1 MSGGD
6 GNGYNSGA
14 HDTGGNINGGPTG
27 IGGNGGSSSGGS
39 GSGSGWGISNTPYGD
54 IHHYDPDKFGGSRR
68 GNSESANGRVNINS
82 HPELVT
88 SIDLGVIGVT
98 ALSVANKQ
106 GIFGATLVET
116 AFTESVYTA
125 VVELGEYFSGILSKY
140 GPWGVRVMGVFGLLY
155 PAAIA
160 TGPKMHFNIRD
171 VDFNKQKIYGITTLP
186 ANLVTSVPVN
196 EIHKYDVVP
205 AGVIA
210 QAVIDDL
217 TNSRRVAITPVTLTP
232 VPVVKAQKTN
242 KPNVYTA
249 AVVPGMTPMRI
260 EIYKNKQRRSK
271 PAKPNTAPAMH
282 QYIPSVET
290 DRSYHAMIDFGGDHA
305 PIYISVTE
313 KPKPKEAKK
322 IIEQAKK
329 DWAARHPVEA
339 AQEQFDIAN
348 KNFAKADVNL
358 KTAQINYDA
367 VKHIDLD
374 KQKEELARAHK
385 AFAFF
390 EVRNAR
396 QEAESYRERMNS
408 IGNTIRQY
416 TQAKDALAVALESR
430 KKTESKKKSAEDKLN
445 KEKKRNQPGVATG
458 KGKTVGDKWLEDAG
472 KEAGAQIPDR
482 IADKLRGKKFS
493 SFGDFRKQFWTEVSK
508 DPELSKQFIKGNRDR
523 MQIGKA
529 SKTPKDGV
537 VGKRS
542 SFEIHHDKLIS
553 RGGEVYDMG
562 NLRVTTPKRHIDIH
576 RGN

>member
-82 HPELVT
+82 HPESVT
-88 SIDLGVIGVT
+88 SIDLRVIGVT

-106 GIFGATLVET
+106 GVFGATLAET
-116 AFTESVYTA
+116 AFTESVYAA

-140 GPWGVRVMGVFGLLY
+140 GPWGVRVIGVFGLLY

-160 TGPKMHFNIRD
+160 TEPKMHFNIRD

-217 TNSRRVAITPVTLTP
+217 TNSRRVAITPVTPTP
-232 VPVVKAQKTN
+232 ISVVKAQKTN

-260 EIYKNKQRRSK
+260 EIYKNKRRRSK

-282 QYIPSVET
+282 QYIPSVKT
-290 DRSYHAMIDFGGDHA
+290 DHSYHAMIDFGGDHA

-313 KPKPKEAKK
+313 KPKPENK

-329 DWAARHPVEA
+329 DWVARHPVEA

-374 KQKEELARAHK
+374 KQKEELVRAHK

-408 IGNTIRQY
+408 IGSTIRQY

-430 KKTESKKKSAEDKLN
+430 KKAEEKKKSAEDKLN
-445 KEKKRNQPGVATG
+445 KEKNAITG
-458 KGKTVGDKWLEDAG
+458 
-472 KEAGAQIPDR
+472 
-482 IADKLRGKKFS
+482 
-493 SFGDFRKQFWTEVSK
+493 
-508 DPELSKQFIKGNRDR
+508 
-523 MQIGKA
+523 
-529 SKTPKDGV
+529 
-537 VGKRS
+537 
-542 SFEIHHDKLIS
+542 S
-553 RGGEVYDMG
+553 R
-562 NLRVTTPKRHIDIH
+562 H
-576 RGN
+576 RQRQNSW